1 MLIKY
6 PFPQKLNISLD
17 NKTINFEVK
26 SFDLSGKEMKNAYKP
41 IILFINEKR
50 ERILRYHT
58 KYFDQYDPHSKLCE
72 TDAKVEFLKN
82 DGSYDRVYVET
93 NGNKKKGLTKP
104 MDITSTKYKF
114 TYQKRQMEIKFD
126 LECLIQVNTQ
136 EPPYII
142 VI

>member
-1 MLIKY
+1 
-6 PFPQKLNISLD
+6 
-17 NKTINFEVK
+17 
-26 SFDLSGKEMKNAYKP
+26 MKNAYKP

-126 LECLIQVNTQ
+126 LECLIQVNTHHQ
-136 EPPYII
+136 GRGQIEKKGENSHAILTHFTLFCTPSE
-142 VI
+142 